1 MVSYLVTGGG
11 RGLGL
16 ELVTQLAKH
25 ADTSIIFAATRSEA
39 PDALQSLVASS
50 QGKVAHL
57 KLPITDKAGVA
68 AGVEELKGRLGGQGL
83 DVLINNAGIMPFSLN
98 GIAAMDNLREA
109 FEVNVEAVHNT
120 TAALLPLLQ
129 LGKRKTVLNM

>member
-1 MVSYLVTGGG
+1 MSSYLVTGGG

-25 ADTSIIFAATRSEA
+25 PDTSIVFAATRSE
-39 PDALQSLVASS
+39 PSEGLQTLVTSS
-50 QGKVAHL
+50 QGRVVHL

-68 AGVEELKGRLGGQGL
+68 AGAEDLKGKLGGKGL
-83 DVLINNAGIMPFSLN
+83 DVLINNAGVMPFSLD

-109 FEVNVEAVHNT
+109 LEVNVEAVHNT

-129 LGKRKTVLNM
+129 LGTRKTVLNM